1 MRIANAEEMADFWM
15 NARCEVRGENVC
27 ESGGGGGL
35 IVGKEKRVGQKGQN
49 MNSTGLVWFG
59 LV

>member
-35 IVGKEKRVGQKGQN
+35 IVGKEKRVGQKRAKYEQYR
-49 MNSTGLVWFG
+49 FG